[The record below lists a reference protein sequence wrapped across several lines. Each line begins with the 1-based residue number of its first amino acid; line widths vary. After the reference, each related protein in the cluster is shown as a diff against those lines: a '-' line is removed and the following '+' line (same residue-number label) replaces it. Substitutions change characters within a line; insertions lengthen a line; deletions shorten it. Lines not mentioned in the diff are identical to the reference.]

1 MGVTKRWICICSTQI
16 VVLPFLIYKKRTK
29 KEEEKHFVIII
40 KTIFLFLFVCFFRT
54 FSSSVFVCL
63 VFGSVCVCVCVCAV
77 CVCTRCLRA
86 VCRSGFLKKR
96 KKLERQK
103 GEKKEKRL
111 ESEDSFQRRRDP
123 RVQVKEC
130 SLLSSSI
137 FNVSDEIYRTT
148 RNMFV
153 FFFMFRKF

>member
-1 MGVTKRWICICSTQI
+1 MG
-16 VVLPFLIYKKRTK
+16 
-29 KEEEKHFVIII
+29 
-40 KTIFLFLFVCFFRT
+40 
-54 FSSSVFVCL
+54 
-63 VFGSVCVCVCVCAV
+63 AV

-130 SLLSSSI
+130 TLLSSSI

-148 RNMFV
+148 RNMF
-153 FFFMFRKF
+153 FFSCLGNFKIKERERKKHKKKNQRGPCRVCAQCL